1 MKKHLLKK
9 LHPNSTGYARYRFF
23 RILKNPTEK
32 VMMLLRSGGKKIK
45 KLKKVSN
52 GAPVHSAPLL
62 FSRLQNS
69 KKFKNSNGAPH
80 LGAPLVTEK

>member
-1 MKKHLLKK
+1 
-9 LHPNSTGYARYRFF
+9 
-23 RILKNPTEK
+23 
-32 VMMLLRSGGKKIK
+32 MMLLRYGGKKIK

-80 LGAPLVTEK
+80 LGAPLLWYIAMAHHT